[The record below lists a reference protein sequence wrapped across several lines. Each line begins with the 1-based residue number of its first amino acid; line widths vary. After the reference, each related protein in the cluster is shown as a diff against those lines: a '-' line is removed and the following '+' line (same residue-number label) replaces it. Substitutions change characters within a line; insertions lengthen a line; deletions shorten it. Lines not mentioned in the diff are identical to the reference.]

1 MRHIS
6 VILLGIVLA
15 ACNGGLTKE
24 ESAALT
30 PEQKI
35 FKLANEIN
43 IAFEPA
49 VAYALQEKC
58 TATVVVACHDP
69 GAVKIMLRLREEAT
83 AAINVARGTPD
94 AAAAAVLATAAR
106 RILAALQ
113 AELLKTQTQGARHGT
128 TSIFTFG

>member
-1 MRHIS
+1 M
-6 VILLGIVLA
+6 ILLGALIS
-15 ACNGGLTKE
+15 ACGGGLTKE
-24 ESAALT
+24 EAAALT

-49 VAYALQEKC
+49 VAYALQPKC
-58 TATVVVACHDP
+58 TATVVVACHHA

-83 AAINVARGTPD
+83 AAISVARGTPD

-113 AELLKTQTQGARHGT
+113 AELLKTQTQGAGYGT
-128 TSIFTFG
+128 AGIFTVG

>member
-1 MRHIS
+1 MKHIS
-6 VILLGIVLA
+6 VILVSLIIG
-15 ACNGGLTKE
+15 ACGGGLTKE
-24 ESAALT
+24 EAAALT

-58 TATVVVACHDP
+58 TATVVVACHHA
-69 GAVKIMLRLREEAT
+69 GAVKVMLRLRQEAT

-94 AAAAAVLATAAR
+94 AAGAAVLATAAR

-113 AELLKTQTQGARHGT
+113 AELLKTQTQGAENGT
-128 TSIFTFG
+128 ADVSAFG